1 MCKKTASSIF
11 KDKTNIYVSECLSTN
26 DFLTNYVKK
35 NPQDEGIIIISD
47 FQTRGKGQRTNTWQ
61 SDRGKNLLFSFLVKP
76 ELSVNNQFKLH
87 IITSISIVRTLYKV
101 GIHDAKIKW
110 PNDIY
115 VRDKKVSGILI
126 ESQVSSRKITQSVIG
141 IGLNINQTQFNLLNA
156 TSTYNELNINL
167 DIKNTLEIFCTFFD
181 EEYLS
186 VNDDIETLKRNYM
199 RNLYQLN
206 KEIKFI
212 YEKNILS
219 GRIVD
224 IDPDGSLVILSN
236 GNKEKFN
243 YGSISFI

>member
-1 MCKKTASSIF
+1 M
-11 KDKTNIYVSECLSTN
+11 
-26 DFLTNYVKK
+26 
-35 NPQDEGIIIISD
+35 
-47 FQTRGKGQRTNTWQ
+47 
-61 SDRGKNLLFSFLVKP
+61 
-76 ELSVNNQFKLH
+76 
-87 IITSISIVRTLYKV
+87 
-101 GIHDAKIKW
+101 
-110 PNDIY
+110 
-115 VRDKKVSGILI
+115 I

-141 IGLNINQTQFNLLNA
+141 IGLNINQTQFNRLNA

-167 DIKNTLEIFCTFFD
+167 DIKNILEIFCAFFD

-186 VNDDIETLKRNYM
+186 VNDDIETLKRNYI

-206 KEIKFI
+206 KEIKFT

-236 GNKEKFN
+236 GNKKKFN

>member
-11 KDKTNIYVSECLSTN
+11 KDKINIYVSECLSTN
-26 DFLTNYVKK
+26 DFLTKYVKK

-47 FQTRGKGQRTNTWQ
+47 FQTRGKGQRANTWQ

-76 ELSVNNQFKLH
+76 ELSINDQFKLH
-87 IITSISIVRTLYKV
+87 IITSISIIKTLSKV

-115 VRDKKVSGILI
+115 IRDKKVSGILI
-126 ESQVSSRKITQSVIG
+126 ESQVSRKKITQSIIG
-141 IGLNINQTQFNLLNA
+141 IGLNINQTQFNRLNA

-167 DIKNTLEIFCTFFD
+167 DIKNTLKIFCTFFD
-181 EEYLS
+181 EEYLK
-186 VNDDIETLKRNYM
+186 VNEDIESLKNNYM

-206 KEIKFI
+206 KEIKFT

-219 GRIVD
+219 GRVVD
-224 IDPDGSLVILSN
+224 INSDGSLVIFSN

-243 YGSISFI
+243 FGSISFI

>member
-11 KDKTNIYVSECLSTN
+11 KDKINIYVSECLSTN
-26 DFLTNYVKK
+26 DFLTKYVKK

-47 FQTRGKGQRTNTWQ
+47 FQTRGKGQRANTWQ

-76 ELSVNNQFKLH
+76 ELSINDQFKLH
-87 IITSISIVRTLYKV
+87 IITSISIIKTLSKV

-115 VRDKKVSGILI
+115 IRDKKVSGILI
-126 ESQVSSRKITQSVIG
+126 ESQVSRKKITQSIIG
-141 IGLNINQTQFNLLNA
+141 IGLNINQTQFNRLNA

-167 DIKNTLEIFCTFFD
+167 DIKNTLKIFCTFFD
-181 EEYLS
+181 EEYLK
-186 VNDDIETLKRNYM
+186 VNEDIESLKNNYM

-206 KEIKFI
+206 KEIKFT

-224 IDPDGSLVILSN
+224 IDQEGSLVISSN

-243 YGSISFI
+243 FGSISFI